1 MRQTHGSM
9 ICPHCEKLISV
20 SEERCPFCGAW
31 RPGLYGYTPLIQRWF
46 GRFDFVQIITIA
58 CVVLYVL
65 SLVLQPSAIL
75 NPAGG
80 LFSFLSPDS
89 RALFQLGMT
98 SGAAMRA
105 GFWWTVLTAIYL
117 HGSLLHIFFNMM
129 VFRNVGPGV
138 ASIYGP
144 ARSFVIWTL
153 AGAIGF
159 LVSNFINPN
168 SPSVGA
174 SGSVFGMFAALIVYG
189 RRVGHSMLTRQIW
202 QWVIIN
208 FVIGFFLSNVN
219 VVAHAGGFIG
229 GWVAAEAMRFDHE
242 RRESL
247 AVQITAAA
255 LLVTTAA
262 GFVLSFIKVTQLL
275 GAGG

>member
-1 MRQTHGSM
+1 MRQTQGSM

-31 RPGLYGYTPLIQRWF
+31 RPGLYGYTPLIQRLF
-46 GRFDFVQIITIA
+46 GRLDFVRVITAGCIT
-58 CVVLYVL
+58 LYVL
-65 SLVLQPSAIL
+65 SLVLDPSSIL
-75 NPAGG
+75 GG
-80 LFSFLSPDS
+80 GGMFNFLSPS
-89 RALFQLGMT
+89 GRSLLQLGMT
-98 SGAAMRA
+98 SGPAMRA
-105 GFWWTVLTAIYL
+105 GFWWTLLTAIYL

-138 ASIYGP
+138 ASVFGP

-159 LVSNFINPN
+159 LVSNLITG

-174 SGSVFGMFAALIVYG
+174 SGSVFGLFAALIVYG

-208 FVIGFFLSNVN
+208 FVIGFFIANVN
-219 VVAHAGGFIG
+219 VVAHAGGFAG
-229 GWVAAEAMRFDHE
+229 GWIAAEAMRLDHE
-242 RRESL
+242 RRESPAVQVL
-247 AVQITAAA
+247 AV
-255 LLVTTAA
+255 LLVIATVA
-262 GFVLSFIKVTQLL
+262 GFVLSFVKVTALF
-275 GAGG
+275 GMGGG